1 MKKSKITLKRTQTA
15 VGRMA
20 NQLVMEQKAM
30 SQEHSRAGFCSY
42 PASVIRTQR
51 LRL

>member
-20 NQLVMEQKAM
+20 NQLAMEQKAV

-42 PASVIRTQR
+42 PASVFRTQR

>member
-15 VGRMA
+15 VGTMA

-30 SQEHSRAGFCSY
+30 SQEHSRACFCGY
-42 PASVIRTQR
+42 PASVLRTQR

>member
-1 MKKSKITLKRTQTA
+1 MEKTKIPLKRTQTA
-15 VGRMA
+15 VGRMT
-20 NQLVMEQKAM
+20 NQLVMAQKAV

-42 PASVIRTQR
+42 PASVFWTQR

>member
-1 MKKSKITLKRTQTA
+1 MEKTKIPLKRTQTA
-15 VGRMA
+15 VGRMT
-20 NQLVMEQKAM
+20 NQLVMAQKAV
-30 SQEHSRAGFCSY
+30 SQEHSRACFCSY